1 MSRRSNRPLIRWGIA
16 VNKAK
21 PVIKQTQEQG
31 DTFWMSEA
39 LALARRGI
47 YTTRP
52 NPSVGCVIVR
62 DHELLGRGY
71 TGKVGEPH
79 AEVHALLDAEANG
92 HDVAGATAYVTL
104 EPCSHY
110 GRTPPCANAL
120 INAGLGRV
128 VMATLDSNPQV
139 SGQGLA
145 KLQAAGIATT
155 VGVCEAEARVINAG
169 FLQTMA
175 GGRPYVRLKVAASLD
190 GRTAMA
196 SGESKWITGS
206 KARLDVQHFRA
217 RSGAVITGVGTVLAD
232 DPLLNVRELADGTPI
247 AQIPQPLRVVLDRHA
262 RMPTTAQ
269 LLTDPATVLVVGES
283 ATDQAEVWPYESLAT
298 LLDALKVKKNIHDVL
313 IEAGATLSG
322 AFITAGLV
330 DELIVYLAPTLL
342 GSDGRPMFSLP
353 LTEMSQQVRW
363 ETVSVTPVGDDL
375 RWILRPVRTDRG
387 EAQA

>member
-1 MSRRSNRPLIRWGIA
+1 M
-16 VNKAK
+16 NKAK

>member
-21 PVIKQTQEQG
+21 PVIKQTQEQV

-155 VGVCEAEARVINAG
+155 VGVCEAEARALNAG

-269 LLTDPATVLVVGES
+269 LLADPATVLVVGES